1 MRIELIRRQS
11 LMNQQFFRILTPF
24 RLVALGLLLPVL
36 TGCSSGSDEL
46 TRYSISGEVTYEGK
60 EIPLGEIFFQPD
72 SEAGNSGPASSAT
85 IVDSRYSL
93 PEEFGVLGGA
103 YVVRISGFSAPGG
116 TATGP
121 LALRGPPMF
130 PDFVTKVDLSKSDI
144 QKDFS
149 VPKK

>member
-1 MRIELIRRQS
+1 MIVDAIRFPSRLIHRS
-11 LMNQQFFRILTPF
+11 F
-24 RLVALGLLLPVL
+24 LVANPLQLIASGVFLLALA
-36 TGCSSGSDEL
+36 GCSANSDEL
-46 TRYSISGEVTYEGK
+46 TRYSISGEVTFEGK

-72 SEAGNSGPASSAT
+72 SEAGNTGPASSAT

-121 LALRGPPMF
+121 LALRGAPLF
-130 PDFVTKVDLSKSDI
+130 PDFVTKIDLTKTEI
-144 QKDFS
+144 QKDFN
-149 VPKK
+149 VPAK